1 MQTLFHIVYNWTD
14 MASEIL
20 QLQIL
25 QITSQKRARLSW
37 MFIEKSFLEGAKH
50 KDIYYKNVLKM
61 GERSSTPKK

>member
-1 MQTLFHIVYNWTD
+1 MQTPFHIVYNWTD

-25 QITSQKRARLSW
+25 QITSQKRARLCW